1 MAMSSGAIAFIPFHP
16 KHMAAIELQE
26 AQACFAVLMSKP
38 SYTQAICEPG
48 LSFTGVVAD
57 RVVGCAGVLP
67 QWPGRAIAWAVLSA
81 RIPARAW
88 PAITRHVIRV
98 LDAAHAR
105 GHDRIEC
112 TVDCGHFT
120 GMEWVRRVGFDKP
133 QRLERYSPIGPHGG
147 PNGGARDH
155 FLYRRFA
162 DQASGAMAE
171 ARRVRRAMALRIAA
185 EIKREKAA

>member
-1 MAMSSGAIAFIPFHP
+1 MTMSSGAIAFIPFHP

-48 LSFTGVVAD
+48 LSFSGVVAD

-112 TVDCGHFT
+112 TVDCEHAA
-120 GMEWVRRVGFDKP
+120 GMDWARRVGFDKP
-133 QRLERYSPIGPHGG
+133 VRLERYAPAGPGG
-147 PNGGARDH
+147 GGRDH

-162 DQASGAMAE
+162 DQAAGAMAE
-171 ARRVRRAMALRIAA
+171 ARRVRQDCAIKIAKEMAA
-185 EIKREKAA
+185 